1 MMRMKKMRTIKPI
14 IAKATACL
22 GIAAAT
28 SLIIAPHSSQD
39 VVQTTFESETTNY
52 TPIDVKSVKSEKLSC
67 YVCML
72 EIQQTEADPKEDTL
86 DVRYSISD
94 EEREEIERI
103 VASEGGYC
111 EYEFQALVA
120 ECILNGCEANCI
132 RPLELFN
139 RGVFW
144 LTNNVEPTEVTKQAV
159 SDVFDKGIM
168 PTDEKIQYYYNPS
181 YCQSAVHEEMR
192 YVFTH
197 TGCRFFTDW

>member
-1 MMRMKKMRTIKPI
+1 MRKIKPI
-14 IAKATACL
+14 IAKAAACF

-28 SLIIAPHSSQD
+28 SLVIAPHSSQND
-39 VVQTTFESETTNY
+39 VQTVLESEAINY
-52 TPIDVKSVKSEKLSC
+52 TPIIENPVKSKKSRC
-67 YVCML
+67 YVCVL
-72 EIQQTEADPKEDTL
+72 EMPQTKAVPEDETL
-86 DVRYSISD
+86 DVRYLISD
-94 EEREEIERI
+94 EERDAIERI

-120 ECILNGCEANCI
+120 ELILNGCEANGI
-132 RPLELFN
+132 RPLELFDC
-139 RGVFW
+139 GVFW
-144 LTNNVEPTEVTKQAV
+144 ITNNVEPTEVTKQAV

-168 PTDEKIQYYYNPS
+168 PTDERIQYYYNPS